1 MFRRLSTR
9 VLATLLVASMLVVPG
24 AIVALGAEGG
34 TGPAD
39 ALSPTG
45 EWMPLANGQQVWYAF
60 NYDGGD
66 TAILVRMGVS
76 PSNSATFSVWTPEN
90 VRQWAAGEKP
100 NPIGRGVKNDQF
112 GGDLVWTGSFKF
124 PGTYYVLVEQTG
136 GTAGSYKLEI
146 SGKGVSFPPPAAAT
160 TAAAAP
166 AAKAA
171 AATTAAAA
179 PAAKTAA
186 AAEPLPA
193 AAVTKTG
200 AGPDDALTPSGEWAP
215 LAKGQQVWYAL
226 PQDGGGSKIL
236 VRMAVDPKNAGSFKI
251 LTPENVRLWAA
262 GQKYEPVGRG
272 ATSDA
277 FGGDQIWTGSFKTPG
292 AYYIVVEQTGANEGG
307 YKLSV
312 Q

>member
-1 MFRRLSTR
+1 MLRRLSTR
-9 VLATLLVASMLVVPG
+9 VLATLLVASMLVFPG

-45 EWMPLANGQQVWYAF
+45 EWLPLTNGQQVWYAF

-90 VRQWAAGEKP
+90 VRQWVAGEKP
-100 NPIGRGVKNDQF
+100 DPIGSGVKNDTF
-112 GGDLVWTGSFKF
+112 GDDLVWTGSFKF

-136 GTAGSYKLEI
+136 RTAGSYKLDI
-146 SGKGVSFPPPAAAT
+146 SGKGVSFPPAKVQP
-160 TAAAAP
+160 TAAAAATAAAP
-166 AAKAA
+166 TAAKAA
-171 AATTAAAA
+171 SAE
-179 PAAKTAA
+179 KTAA
-186 AAEPLPA
+186 AEPVAPVA
-193 AAVTKTG
+193 TARAG
-200 AGPDDALTPSGEWAP
+200 AGPDDALTASGEWAP
-215 LAKGQQVWYAL
+215 LVKGQKVWYAL
-226 PQDGGGSKIL
+226 PQDGGGSKSL
-236 VRMAVDPKNAGSFKI
+236 VRMAVDPKSAATFKI

-262 GQKYEPVGRG
+262 GQTYEPVGRG
-272 ATSDA
+272 AASDA
-277 FGGDQIWTGSFKTPG
+277 FGGDQVWTGSFKAPG

>member
-9 VLATLLVASMLVVPG
+9 VLATLLVASMLVLPG

-45 EWMPLANGQQVWYAF
+45 EWMPLTNGQQVWYAF

-90 VRQWAAGEKP
+90 VRKWAAGEKP
-100 NPIGRGVKNDQF
+100 APIGSGVKNDQF

-136 GTAGSYKLEI
+136 RTAGSYMLDI
-146 SGKGVSFPPPAAAT
+146 SGKGVSFPP
-160 TAAAAP
+160 AAAAP
-166 AAKAA
+166 
-171 AATTAAAA
+171 TAAA
-179 PAAKTAA
+179 PATK
-186 AAEPLPA
+186 PA
-193 AAVTKTG
+193 ATEKAMPATGEKAGPATAVTKAGT
-200 AGPDDALTPSGEWAP
+200 GPDDALTLSGEWAA

-236 VRMAVDPKNAGSFKI
+236 ARMAVEPKNSATFKI

-277 FGGDQIWTGSFKTPG
+277 FGGDQVWTGSFKTPG

-312 Q
+312 N

>member
-1 MFRRLSTR
+1 MFRRISTR
-9 VLATLLVASMLVVPG
+9 VLATLLVSSMLVFPG
-24 AIVALGAEGG
+24 AMVALGAEGG

-45 EWMPLANGQQVWYAF
+45 EWMPLAVGQQVWYAF

-90 VRQWAAGEKP
+90 VRQWVAGEKP
-100 NPIGRGVKNDQF
+100 TPVGSGVKNDQF

-124 PGTYYVLVEQTG
+124 PGTYYVVVEQTG
-136 GTAGSYKLEI
+136 RTAGSYMLDI
-146 SGKGVSFPPPAAAT
+146 SGKGVSFPP
-160 TAAAAP
+160 
-166 AAKAA
+166 AA

-179 PAAKTAA
+179 PAAKSAAATTAAAAPAVKTAA
-186 AAEPLPA
+186 AAEPLP
-193 AAVTKTG
+193 TTTITTTG

-215 LAKGQQVWYAL
+215 LAVGQKVWYAL

-236 VRMAVDPKNAGSFKI
+236 VRMAVEPKNSATFKI

-277 FGGDQIWTGSFKTPG
+277 FGGDQVWTGSFKTPG
-292 AYYIVVEQTGANEGG
+292 AYYIVVEQTGANAGG
-307 YKLSV
+307 YRLSV

>member
-90 VRQWAAGEKP
+90 VRRWAAGEKP

-136 GTAGSYKLEI
+136 GTAGSYKLDI
-146 SGKGVSFPPPAAAT
+146 SGKGVSFPPAGGRNNCRCCARGEAGGCRRL
-160 TAAAAP
+160 
-166 AAKAA
+166 
-171 AATTAAAA
+171 
-179 PAAKTAA
+179 
-186 AAEPLPA
+186 PLLRPRR
-193 AAVTKTG
+193 KRR
-200 AGPDDALTPSGEWAP
+200 
-215 LAKGQQVWYAL
+215 L
-226 PQDGGGSKIL
+226 PQS
-236 VRMAVDPKNAGSFKI
+236 RCPR
-251 LTPENVRLWAA
+251 P
-262 GQKYEPVGRG
+262 Q
-272 ATSDA
+272 
-277 FGGDQIWTGSFKTPG
+277 
-292 AYYIVVEQTGANEGG
+292 
-307 YKLSV
+307 
-312 Q
+312 